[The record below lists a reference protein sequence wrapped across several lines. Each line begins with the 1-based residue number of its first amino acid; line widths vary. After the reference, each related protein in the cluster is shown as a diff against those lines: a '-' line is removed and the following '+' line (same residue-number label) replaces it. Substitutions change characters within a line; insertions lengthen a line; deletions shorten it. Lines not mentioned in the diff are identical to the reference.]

1 MVFGGTVHFLRC
13 PLTSRNISK
22 LYGEIKPDIVI
33 IVPIIIEN
41 IVKDSIFK
49 YTKNRHIA
57 PIYSIFKPVMDK
69 LIKKRL
75 ISAFGG
81 NFYQIIIGGAY
92 LDKENENNQIQ
103 QEEQEAK
110 YREQQASI
118 QNQMKAPSIPNM
130 PNMDSIS
137 RGFTMPTLPKF

>member
-1 MVFGGTVHFLRC
+1 MIAYCLKTGDI
-13 PLTSRNISK
+13 PIM
-22 LYGEIKPDIVI
+22 LY
-33 IVPIIIEN
+33 
-41 IVKDSIFK
+41 
-49 YTKNRHIA
+49 
-57 PIYSIFKPVMDK
+57 
-69 LIKKRL
+69 
-75 ISAFGG
+75 
-81 NFYQIIIGGAY
+81 YQI
-92 LDKENENNQIQ
+92 ENENNQIQ

>member
-1 MVFGGTVHFLRC
+1 MPFYDIML
-13 PLTSRNISK
+13 
-22 LYGEIKPDIVI
+22 LYNAYAK
-33 IVPIIIEN
+33 
-41 IVKDSIFK
+41 
-49 YTKNRHIA
+49 
-57 PIYSIFKPVMDK
+57 
-69 LIKKRL
+69 
-75 ISAFGG
+75 
-81 NFYQIIIGGAY
+81 Y

-103 QEEQEAK
+103 QGEQEAK